1 MGELTRL
8 KWTALAIAAAV
19 GAAGATALGCA
30 GAATAAKEQP
40 EPVQGT
46 PLAAMASRPVVVLPV
61 QYIVFSDSLSWR
73 QDSSFTFVSTAPIP
87 PLRAPFLAAL
97 DDSIAASLGD
107 RGLRSWT
114 FARAMIASARRNMG
128 MTADPNVLAAE
139 SLRRLVKAGDD
150 PVSEPLAS
158 QVRSLVALRDARYVI
173 LPAILRFE
181 NRGAGARG
189 SLLLYLI
196 DTRTSRITWSGEVS
210 SGVSRKF
217 SWTIARSLA
226 ERLADLVVAR

>member
-8 KWTALAIAAAV
+8 KWTALAIAAA
-19 GAAGATALGCA
+19 AGATGLGCA

-46 PLAAMASRPVVVLPV
+46 PLAAMASRPVLVLPV
-61 QYIVFSDSLSWR
+61 QYIAFSDSLSWK
-73 QDSSFTFVSTAPIP
+73 QQLPLTAQ
-87 PLRAPFLAAL
+87 FLTAL

-107 RGLRSWT
+107 RGLRNSWT
-114 FARAMIASARRNMG
+114 FAPAITTSARRNTG
-128 MTADPNVLAAE
+128 MTADPHALAAE

-158 QVRSLVALRDARYVI
+158 QIRSLVALRDARYVV
-173 LPAILRFE
+173 LPVILRFE
-181 NRGAGARG
+181 NQNAGARG

-196 DTRTSRITWSGEVS
+196 DTRTSRIHWSGKVAS
-210 SGVSRKF
+210 DVSRNF
-217 SWTIARSLA
+217 SPAIAGSIA

>member
-8 KWTALAIAAAV
+8 KQTALAIAA
-19 GAAGATALGCA
+19 ATALGCA

-40 EPVQGT
+40 EPVQAM

-61 QYIVFSDSLSWR
+61 QYIAFSDSLSWIR
-73 QDSSFTFVSTAPIP
+73 DSTFTFASTGTIPAPRP
-87 PLRAPFLAAL
+87 QFLTAV
-97 DDSIAASLGD
+97 DDSIGAALGA

-114 FARAMIASARRNMG
+114 FAPAIVASARRNMG
-128 MTADPNVLAAE
+128 MTADPHSLAAE
-139 SLRRLVKAGDD
+139 RLRRQVKAGDD

-158 QVRSLVALRDARYVI
+158 QIRSLVALRDARYVI

-181 NRGAGARG
+181 NRGSGARG
-189 SLLLYLI
+189 SLLVYLI
-196 DTRTSRITWSGEVS
+196 DTRTSRIAWSGQVS
-210 SGVSRKF
+210 SDVSRKF
-217 SWTIARSLA
+217 SWTIAGSVA

>member
-8 KWTALAIAAAV
+8 KWTALAIAA
-19 GAAGATALGCA
+19 AAGATALGCA

-46 PLAAMASRPVVVLPV
+46 PLAAMASRPVLVLPV
-61 QYIVFSDSLSWR
+61 QYIAFSDSLSWK
-73 QDSSFTFVSTAPIP
+73 QQLPLTAQ
-87 PLRAPFLAAL
+87 FLTAL

-107 RGLRSWT
+107 RGLRNSWT
-114 FARAMIASARRNMG
+114 FASAITASARRNMG
-128 MTADPNVLAAE
+128 MTADPHALAAE

-158 QVRSLVALRDARYVI
+158 QIRLLVALRDARYVV

-181 NRGAGARG
+181 NRGVGARG

-196 DTRTSRITWSGEVS
+196 DTRTSRIRWSGEVAS
-210 SGVSRKF
+210 DVSRNL
-217 SWTIARSLA
+217 SAAIAGSLA